1 VTDARLPARCP
12 SCQGDL
18 AAVRLECGSCGT
30 VVDGRFAPC
39 PVCRLDDALR
49 TLFEQF
55 LDARGNLKEVQRALG
70 VSYPTVR
77 QRIDVMFRELGRPS
91 GATGVAPREV
101 LRRLRAGE
109 IDVDEAERLLKRSS
123 PVGYREPG

>member
-1 VTDARLPARCP
+1 MSDPRLPARCP

-18 AAVRLECGSCGT
+18 VVVRLECDACGT
-30 VVDGRFAPC
+30 AVDGRYAPC

-55 LDARGNLKEVQRALG
+55 LDARGNLKEVQRTLG
-70 VSYPTVR
+70 VSYPTER
-77 QRIDVMFRELGRPS
+77 QRIDVMFRELGR
-91 GATGVAPREV
+91 GAGPAQSPRDV

-109 IDVDEAERLLKRSS
+109 IDVDQAERLLR
-123 PVGYREPG
+123 RD